1 MGLVFLWLIVA
12 VIVGKFVLSF
22 GFLKKP
28 TERYRNLQ
36 NAILQT
42 QRIKSKKEQ
51 QLNSLPPGDMGW
63 PLIGNMWSFVRAYK
77 SQNPESFIDNLKR
90 RYGETGI
97 YKTNLFRNPSIIV
110 CSPELCRKVLTDDE
124 QFQLGYPLS
133 SLVLDGMPSDYI
145 SGSGHRR
152 FHRLTTSSLTRNEPL
167 SLHIGSVEEIVTS
180 ALEECSKMKE
190 PILFF
195 HEMNKIAFKVIM
207 TMFLGYATD
216 DTVIA
221 SMEKSYTD
229 LFSGLFCTPI
239 NIPGFAYHKAVKAR
253 KKLVKEIQGV
263 LGEKRERKRNDPN
276 SKIGLIDVIR
286 EAEDS
291 KGEKLDDEYIT
302 IILVMFL
309 IAGRETSGRAATWA
323 TIYLYHH
330 PHVLQKAKEEQEKIM
345 KRRPFSQKGLT
356 LSEIKQMKYLS
367 KVIDETL
374 RRRTN
379 VFALF
384 REAKND
390 THLNGY
396 FIPKGWKVLVWQSA
410 VHMDPKFYPN
420 PKEFLPS
427 RWDDFKPKAGAF
439 LPFGA
444 GSSTCPG
451 ADLAKLVISIFLH
464 YFILNYKLEQLNPG
478 GLVNYLPCSP
488 DPADNCPARI
498 FKIR

>member
-1 MGLVFLWLIVA
+1 
-12 VIVGKFVLSF
+12 
-22 GFLKKP
+22 
-28 TERYRNLQ
+28 
-36 NAILQT
+36 
-42 QRIKSKKEQ
+42 
-51 QLNSLPPGDMGW
+51 MGW
-63 PLIGNMWSFVRAYK
+63 PLIRNMWSFVRAYK
-77 SQNPESFIDNLKR
+77 SQIPESFINNLKR

-133 SLVLDGMPSDYI
+133 SLVLDGIMPSDYI
-145 SGSGHRR
+145 SGSGHKQ
-152 FHRLTTSSLTRNEPL
+152 FYRLTTSSLTRNKPL
-167 SLHIGSVEEIVTS
+167 SLHVGSVEEIVTN

-207 TMFLGYATD
+207 TMFLGYATN

-239 NIPGFAYHKAVKAR
+239 NIPGFAYHKVVKAR
-253 KKLVKEIQGV
+253 KKQVKEIQGV

-276 SKIGLIDVIR
+276 SKIDLIDVIR
-286 EAEDS
+286 EAGDS
-291 KGEKLDDEYIT
+291 KGEKLDEEYII

-309 IAGRETSGRAATWA
+309 IAGRETSGRTATWA
-323 TIYLYHH
+323 TIYLHHH
-330 PHVLQKAKEEQEKIM
+330 PHLLQKAKEEQEKIM
-345 KRRPFSQKGLT
+345 KRRPSSQKGLT

-410 VHMDPKFYPN
+410 VHMDSEIYPN

-427 RWDDFKPKAGAF
+427 RWDGFKPKVGAF

-464 YFILNYKLEQLNPG
+464 CFTLNYKLEQLNPG
-478 GLVNYLPCSP
+478 GPVNYLPCSP

-498 FKIR
+498 IKI

>member
-1 MGLVFLWLIVA
+1 MVLVFLWLIVA
-12 VIVGKFVLSF
+12 VIVGTFVLSF

-28 TERYRNLQ
+28 TGRDRNLQ
-36 NAILQT
+36 NLILQT
-42 QRIKSKKEQ
+42 Q
-51 QLNSLPPGDMGW
+51 
-63 PLIGNMWSFVRAYK
+63 
-77 SQNPESFIDNLKR
+77 

-145 SGSGHRR
+145 SGSGHKR

-167 SLHIGSVEEIVTS
+167 SLHIGSVEEIVTN

-291 KGEKLDDEYIT
+291 KGEKLDEEYII

-323 TIYLYHH
+323 TMYLHHH

-345 KRRPFSQKGLT
+345 KRRPSSQKGLT

-396 FIPKGWKVLVWQSA
+396 FIPKGWKVLVWQNA
-410 VHMDPKFYPN
+410 VHMDPEIYPN

-427 RWDDFKPKAGAF
+427 RWDGFKPKVGAF

-464 YFILNYKLEQLNPG
+464 CFILNYKWVYLKKFLIKLCFSSLYCIQFGN
-478 GLVNYLPCSP
+478 LVFNLVLQCY
-488 DPADNCPARI
+488 NQN
-498 FKIR
+498 